1 MPKVWLSLFFGYNGK
16 NYYGMQYQN
25 ENNIMTVEKEL
36 IDILYSHGL
45 LACKNYG
52 ELVKNYKFG
61 RAARTD
67 KGVHA
72 VCNGIACLFTIP
84 ESFYNEEK

>member
-1 MPKVWLSLFFGYNGK
+1 MPKVWLALFFGYNGQ
-16 NYYGMQYQN
+16 NFCGMQHQR
-25 ENNIMTVEKEL
+25 EEAVQSIEKL
-36 IDILYSHGL
+36 IVTTLHKEGF
-45 LACKNYG
+45 LATKNFG

-72 VCNGIACLFTIP
+72 VVNGISCLFTIS
-84 ESFYNEEK
+84 E